1 MKAIYFLGL
10 LLILP
15 SLNSYSQVKTD
26 QDIDMA
32 YQNAK
37 KGIYWALTNIPE
49 KKTKL
54 ANDLIADDKLV
65 AEVTLYKE
73 VNGVKI
79 ISTGHYHSD
88 QVTITVYKSYD
99 TLVNEGYVKLDK
111 GNE

>member
-15 SLNSYSQVKTD
+15 SVNSYSQVKTD

-54 ANDLIADDKLV
+54 ANDLIPDDKLV
-65 AEVTLYKE
+65 A
-73 VNGVKI
+73 
-79 ISTGHYHSD
+79 
-88 QVTITVYKSYD
+88 
-99 TLVNEGYVKLDK
+99 
-111 GNE
+111 